1 MPSKR
6 HLALAAACTLAVVAA
21 WTTVVPRSAGAEP
34 TVTVSTELPAWVA
47 PGARLQVRGRTSP
60 NTRVRLW
67 IGDRVRARTV
77 SFPGGGFRL
86 RVRAPLHGGRYPV
99 AVAAAGTRVELGTV
113 RVRPVR
119 LAAVGDVTFG
129 DGVLTAIRAHGARY
143 PWRSVAPVLRSADL
157 TVANLEGAVSTR
169 GSPWPGKQY
178 TFRGPPYALRA
189 AASFAGVDVVS
200 LANNHSLDYG
210 RTAFRDTIRHAKR
223 FGLAPVGGGADL
235 RRARRPA
242 LFVRGNL
249 RVAILGFSDVR
260 PLGFD
265 AGTDRPGTTPAFPEY
280 IRADVG
286 AARRLADVVVAYFHW
301 GVERA
306 TTPNA
311 RQRSLAQVALDA
323 GAHVVLGAHPHVLQP
338 IERTR
343 RRLVAWSLGNFVF
356 AAHSPG
362 TERTGIL
369 RVRLGARGVIG
380 RGFRRARIHGV
391 RPQLVG

>member
-86 RVRAPLHGGRYPV
+86 RVRAPLHRGRYPV

-157 TVANLEGAVSTR
+157 AVANLEGAVSTR

-189 AASFAGVDVVS
+189 AASFAGMDVVS

-223 FGLAPVGGGADL
+223 FGLAPVASRACARAGPP
-235 RRARRPA
+235 RARR
-242 LFVRGNL
+242 G
-249 RVAILGFSDVR
+249 R
-260 PLGFD
+260 PPPPPSRNPSRRRPP
-265 AGTDRPGTTPAFPEY
+265 RPGGEPM
-280 IRADVG
+280 
-286 AARRLADVVVAYFHW
+286 
-301 GVERA
+301 
-306 TTPNA
+306 
-311 RQRSLAQVALDA
+311 
-323 GAHVVLGAHPHVLQP
+323 
-338 IERTR
+338 
-343 RRLVAWSLGNFVF
+343 WS
-356 AAHSPG
+356 SP
-362 TERTGIL
+362 TSTG
-369 RVRLGARGVIG
+369 
-380 RGFRRARIHGV
+380 
-391 RPQLVG
+391 